1 MEQTSPNINNLVD
14 HLFRHE
20 AGKMVAVLSRLLGL
34 QHLERAQDIV
44 QDTLLQAMNS
54 WSFNNIPQNPT
65 AWLYRVAKN
74 KAIDFLRQEQRW
86 RTIGPEYAHRL
97 QSEWTLSTTVNTV
110 FLEKEVQDSQLR
122 MMFACC
128 HPAIPEESQVALT
141 LKTLCGLSI
150 NEI

>member
-34 QHLERAQDIV
+34 QHLERVQDIV

-65 AWLYRVAKN
+65 AWLYKVAKN
-74 KAIDFLRQEQRW
+74 KAIDFLRKERRW
-86 RTIGPEYAHRL
+86 RNYWSGICAPTAIGMD
-97 QSEWTLSTTVNTV
+97 TVNHG
-110 FLEKEVQDSQLR
+110 QYG
-122 MMFACC
+122 
-128 HPAIPEESQVALT
+128 IPGKRSPGQPVENDVCLLPPCNT
-141 LKTLCGLSI
+141 
-150 NEI
+150 